1 MLMNRRLYTYLFFFI
16 ILVSTFIS
24 ASLFKRYQVVGDE
37 LLLNADFSQG
47 MTSWNTAGPKDSV
60 QLLPSGTAVLFSKE
74 FADRIKL
81 SQNIFNVKGATKL
94 LVTGKYQ
101 VRDVVPGNSKNTWN
115 RARIQISSHNEH
127 GRWLPGAAVIFS
139 VTGSSSWQNFSQLFT
154 TDATCDQ
161 VKFSLQLLH
170 VTGTLHVKNLSIR
183 QVAENPVYPYLQI
196 ISLALMAMYLFW
208 LLVPYI
214 TACRNIPL
222 TLLLLLIIGL
232 ILFGVLHPKKSP
244 GILPLTGSDS
254 IGQEIS
260 GSTDVE
266 KTIQDRKK
274 VPASLNQNSNWNYYI
289 PKAGHFFLFLSL
301 ALCLSL
307 TPNKK
312 NYTILFVDVVC
323 LAGTTE
329 LMQLFIEGRTPL
341 PRDFLLDTSGGLVGI
356 LFALALQY
364 KRTKARE
371 MRTGRRE

>member
-16 ILVSTFIS
+16 ILLSTFIS

-47 MTSWNTAGPKDSV
+47 MTSWNTVRSKDSV

-74 FADRIKL
+74 SAGKIKL

-101 VRDVVPGNSKNTWN
+101 VRDVVPGNPKNTWN
-115 RARIQISSHNEH
+115 RARIQISSHDEH

-139 VTGSSSWQNFSQLFT
+139 VTGSSSWKNFSHLFT
-154 TDATCDQ
+154 TDASCDQ
-161 VKFSLQLLH
+161 VKFALQLLH

-183 QVAENPVYPYLQI
+183 QVAENPAYPYLQI
-196 ISLALMAMYLFW
+196 ISLSLMAMFLLW

-214 TACRNIPL
+214 VACRNIPL

-232 ILFGVLHPKKSP
+232 ILFGALQPKKSSD
-244 GILPLTGSDS
+244 ILSLISSDG
-254 IGQEIS
+254 IGQVQS
-260 GSTDVE
+260 KSTDVQ

-274 VPASLNQNSNWNYYI
+274 VPAFLNQSNWNYYI
-289 PKAGHFFLFLSL
+289 AKAGHFFLFLCL

-329 LMQLFIEGRTPL
+329 LMQLFIEGRTSL
-341 PRDFLLDTSGGLVGI
+341 PSDFLLDTSGGLVGI
-356 LFALALQY
+356 LFALSIQY
-364 KRTKARE
+364 KRTKVR
-371 MRTGRRE
+371 

>member
-1 MLMNRRLYTYLFFFI
+1 MLTNRHLYTYLFFFI

-24 ASLFKRYQVVGDE
+24 ASHFKRYQAVGDE

-47 MTSWNTAGPKDSV
+47 LTSWNTAGPKDSV
-60 QLLPSGTAVLFSKE
+60 QLRPPDTAVLFSKE
-74 FADRIKL
+74 LTSRIKL
-81 SQNIFNVKGATKL
+81 FQNIFNVKGASKL

-101 VRDVVPGNSKNTWN
+101 VRDVVPGNPKNTWN

-139 VTGSSSWQNFSQLFT
+139 VMGSSSWQNFSQIFS
-154 TDATCDQ
+154 TDASCDQ
-161 VKFSLQLLH
+161 VKFALQLLH

-183 QVAENPVYPYLQI
+183 QVAENPAYPYLQV
-196 ISLALMAMYLFW
+196 ISLSLMTMYLLW

-214 TACRNIPL
+214 VACRNTSR

-232 ILFGVLHPKKSP
+232 ILFGALQPKKIS
-244 GILPLTGSDS
+244 GILSLTSSDG
-254 IGQEIS
+254 IGQVQS
-260 GSTDVE
+260 KSTDVQ

-274 VPASLNQNSNWNYYI
+274 VPAFLNQNSNWNYYI
-289 PKAGHFFLFLSL
+289 TKAGHFFLFLCL

-312 NYTILFVDVVC
+312 NYTILFVDVAC

-341 PRDFLLDTSGGLVGI
+341 PSDFLLDTSGGLVGI
-356 LFALALQY
+356 LFALFIQY
-364 KRTKARE
+364 KRTKVR
-371 MRTGRRE
+371 